1 MRFRCYASTCIRNH
15 NPGSEHNPIA
25 MPRESICFSLAS
37 IGSTS
42 HWKHSVKL
50 KSWLSCRYKVNT
62 FLLLLLFSHLS
73 CVRLFCDPVDCSLPG
88 SSVHGISLASILEWV
103 AISFSRYGI
112 RAMQVCT
119 KTKQS
124 NMHTNLA
131 QALSTCLTKNNP
143 WKLENKFSFSLL
155 TSLGN
160 STFFGKTS

>member
-25 MPRESICFSLAS
+25 IPRESICFSLAS

-103 AISFSRYGI
+103 AISIFL
-112 RAMQVCT
+112 T
-119 KTKQS
+119 QS
-124 NMHTNLA
+124 L
-131 QALSTCLTKNNP
+131 NP
-143 WKLENKFSFSLL
+143 WLYVSALAGKFFISEPPGIPEHIKYFLW
-155 TSLGN
+155 
-160 STFFGKTS
+160 TFEGSVI